1 MFMLPVGAWAKRRG
15 AWRWCRTG
23 PVVAGAGACLQPPP
37 IRSRPRPSVFS
48 RMRPDNPIPHALDSV
63 GRPVRTPHLRERR
76 LAYEPAGPGR
86 IRASSPA
93 RRPRATHLIASPS
106 ASLSSLLQRAI
117 PWFDPRREHSSV
129 PTAIPMA
136 VARRGGQGWREA
148 PPEGLVLDRPEHGGT
163 LAAIGHEGDD
173 VRSEGSLRLVAQPGA
188 DHTCIRLD
196 RQGSGP

>member
-1 MFMLPVGAWAKRRG
+1 MACSCSPLELGRSDEVRG
-15 AWRWCRTG
+15 AG
-23 PVVAGAGACLQPPP
+23 VARGRSWLAQELACNHHQSVPGPPP
-37 IRSRPRPSVFS
+37 LFFRGCDRI
-48 RMRPDNPIPHALDSV
+48 SV

-129 PTAIPMA
+129 PTTSIHRRRAQPLSRL
-136 VARRGGQGWREA
+136 ARSATPKGLGLD
-148 PPEGLVLDRPEHGGT
+148 EGEHGAKLDRSGKRRLSCRRPRLGRLQGGT
-163 LAAIGHEGDD
+163 LPHQA
-173 VRSEGSLRLVAQPGA
+173 LLQVAP
-188 DHTCIRLD
+188 
-196 RQGSGP
+196 